1 MTDVLIRKEIHSI
14 IDAIPERSLY
24 ALKPLLSVLAEPLY
38 TIETDL
44 TAEEITLIDEG
55 IQEFREHPEN
65 FISLK
70 DYLAGEKAQEQEVH
84 DNPSH

>member
-1 MTDVLIRKEIHSI
+1 MTETVIRKEIHGI
-14 IDAIPERSLY
+14 IDTIPERSLH

-44 TAEEITLIDEG
+44 TTEEIALIDEG

-70 DYLAGEKAQEQEVH
+70 DYLAGER
-84 DNPSH
+84 S